1 MGTYDII
8 IIGSGAGGGTLAR
21 HYGTGYQHLSRGVI
35 SAQRGQRFSRWRC
48 RASPSSSFVRRPP
61 RRALRIKNSSARL
74 TQCSFQPAPY
84 ELILMYRQRC
94 VSKQLQEALALLFVE
109 PLRLKH
115 DVEFLKRALI
125 REGHLF
131 GVVINDGGPRVFAD
145 VERFVE

>member
-1 MGTYDII
+1 MDTFVAHTHQGSLLII
-8 IIGSGAGGGTLAR
+8 DLNNASGFFPGGL
-21 HYGTGYQHLSRGVI
+21 
-35 SAQRGQRFSRWRC
+35 C
-48 RASPSSSFVRRPP
+48 RAVNGHCRVTAGSAGVAACRL
-61 RRALRIKNSSARL
+61 RALS
-74 TQCSFQPAPY
+74 PAPY